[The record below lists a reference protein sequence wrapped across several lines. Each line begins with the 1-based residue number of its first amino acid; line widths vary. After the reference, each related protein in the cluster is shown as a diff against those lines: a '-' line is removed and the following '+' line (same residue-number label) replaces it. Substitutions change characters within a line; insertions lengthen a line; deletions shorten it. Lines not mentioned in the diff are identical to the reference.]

1 MKSKIKDIILSIK
14 NKKASQAQKFVQEI
28 LYDKINSTLTLRKQ
42 ELQKNF
48 LKDKEK

>member
-14 NKKASQAQKFVQEI
+14 NKKASQAQKDVKEV
-28 LYDKINSTLTLRKQ
+28 LRDKINNALNLRKQ